1 MSGFCSILIMKKRLE
16 CIAEKIPWGIGMIDV
31 GTDHGY
37 LPVALAQRGYPGA
50 LYASDIG
57 EGPLATA
64 RQHAREA
71 GVADRLRFLCCDGLD
86 LCPPDAV
93 DTIVIAGMGGDTIV
107 GILDRAEWCMDE
119 RYTMIFQPMTRAE
132 VLRYWLA
139 YNGFAITQE
148 DLVEDGGVLYAVL
161 CARFGGVTRL
171 NDAELYTGSLAQIG
185 RHALF
190 PRFWET
196 QRRRFQKVYR
206 GLKESGAGD
215 EDGRLALCET
225 ICRQLEEMKP

>member
-1 MSGFCSILIMKKRLE
+1 MKKRLE
-16 CIAEKIPWGIGMIDV
+16 CIAQKIPQGIGMIDV

-50 LYASDIG
+50 LFASDIG
-57 EGPLATA
+57 EGPLSTA
-64 RQHAREA
+64 RQHAQEA
-71 GVADRLRFLCCDGLD
+71 GVYDSLRFLCCDGLD
-86 LCPPDAV
+86 LCTPDEV

-132 VLRYWLA
+132 VLRYWLV

-148 DLVEDGGVLYAVL
+148 DLVEDGGVLYTVL

-185 RHALF
+185 SHALF
-190 PRFWET
+190 SRFWEL

-206 GLKESGAGD
+206 GLAESGAGD

-225 ICRQLEEMKP
+225 ICRELEEMKP